1 MALAGCVLVLGVST
15 GVFAQCAYPA
25 LELLE
30 FDYVNRPQPVRS
42 RTDEGA
48 AHNVCLTAPIR
59 HPRKQEMKASGIEYE
74 FEARLFVLQK
84 ILRWLHLDSVAEAWA
99 SFPTSNRSR

>member
-1 MALAGCVLVLGVST
+1 MALGGCVLVLGGAT

-30 FDYVNRPQPVRS
+30 FDYVNRPQPVRT
-42 RTDEGA
+42 RTDEHG

-59 HPRKQEMKASGIEYE
+59 HAREQEMKASGIEYE
-74 FEARLFVLQK
+74 FEGRLFVFQK
-84 ILRWLHLDSVAEAWA
+84 ILRWLQLESAAEAWT
-99 SFPTSNRSR
+99 SFPASNRSR